1 MFEYETDLV
10 HYSDLFLAATRLLG
24 SKPLPN
30 DKFLNKIEGVCALFK
45 LGDTIRPLSLA
56 ESKALFAEASLVTA
70 LLEFGPK
77 AMSLKATNPL
87 PPISLV
93 VTAVTAV
100 GNIAK
105 LCGCAAAMI
114 SAKIKTELEAAGRPN
129 PKEIAFAVR
138 DMTLCAVAAE
148 FNNAEA
154 NKVIAETKIA
164 ADVANFDLGKWNPG
178 QDAKLN

>member
-1 MFEYETDLV
+1 MFEYEKDLV
-10 HYSDLFLAATRLLG
+10 HYTDLFLAATRLLG
-24 SKPLPN
+24 GGPLPDN
-30 DKFLNKIEGVCALFK
+30 RFISMLEGFSASFR
-45 LGDTIRPLSLA
+45 LGDTIRPLSLI
-56 ESKALFAEASLVTA
+56 ESKAMYAEASLVAA
-70 LLEFGPK
+70 LSEFGQR
-77 AMSLKATNPL
+77 AMSTKDTNPL

-114 SAKIKTELEAAGRPN
+114 SAKIKTELDAAGRHN

-164 ADVANFDLGKWNPG
+164 SEVANFDLGKWNHG